1 MANEE
6 VRLEGLET
14 IENSAKKVADV
25 VDANNGFLNH
35 QKNMPKNV
43 LVFFCCFV
51 LNDRMWRN
59 TKKTSSYGRERQ
71 IERERRE
78 TTKSKPDVCYQDNS
92 EMRTLVQ
99 IVSCGFKIYVLN
111 AKANLLQ

>member
-35 QKNMPKNV
+35 QKNMPKNL
-43 LVFFCCFV
+43 LVFFLLFCFKWSHV
-51 LNDRMWRN
+51 EEHEKNQLLWERETD
-59 TKKTSSYGRERQ
+59 REREKRNNE
-71 IERERRE
+71 IETRCMLSR
-78 TTKSKPDVCYQDNS
+78 
-92 EMRTLVQ
+92 
-99 IVSCGFKIYVLN
+99 
-111 AKANLLQ
+111 